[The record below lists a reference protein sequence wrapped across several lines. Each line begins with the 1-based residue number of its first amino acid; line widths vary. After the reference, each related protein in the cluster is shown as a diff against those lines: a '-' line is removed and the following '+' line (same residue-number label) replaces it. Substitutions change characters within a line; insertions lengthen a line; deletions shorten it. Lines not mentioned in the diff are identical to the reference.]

1 MLNNVVTCAGLLPL
15 FVTLFFHTSSCQMLS
30 QVTFAVNSVPEEE
43 DVPPLS
49 HRESSVQSWCV
60 GVKRE

>member
-1 MLNNVVTCAGLLPL
+1 MCRIASAFRHPL
-15 FVTLFFHTSSCQMLS
+15 FHTSSCQMLS
-30 QVTFAVNSVPEEE
+30 QVTCAVNSVPEEE

>member
-1 MLNNVVTCAGLLPL
+1 MCRITSAFRHPL
-15 FVTLFFHTSSCQMLS
+15 FHTSSCQMLS